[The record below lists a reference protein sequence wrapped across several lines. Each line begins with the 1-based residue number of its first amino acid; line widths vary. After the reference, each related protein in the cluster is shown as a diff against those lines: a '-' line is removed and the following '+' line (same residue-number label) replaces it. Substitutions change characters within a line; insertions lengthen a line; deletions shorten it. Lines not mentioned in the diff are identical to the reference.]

1 MRVEALATTL
11 LILLSPLTAS
21 SEDVDSKLFQA
32 MEWRNIGP
40 FRGGRSVASTGV
52 ASEPMTFYFG
62 GVGGGIWKTTDGGE
76 TWTNVSDGQLAT
88 SSVGTIAVAPSDPNV
103 IYVGMG
109 EHAVR
114 GVMTSHGDGVYRSTD
129 AGKTWKHMG
138 LPRSRAISRIR
149 VHPTNPDLLY
159 VAAQGAPYGPSED
172 RGVYRSK
179 DGGAT
184 FEKILYVSPDAGPA
198 DLDMDPSNPRILY
211 AAFWDHRRTPWEV
224 RSGGPGSGLHKSTD
238 GGDTWTNIGDD
249 PKTGFPE
256 LKGKMS
262 VAVSANPDR
271 VYALVEADPK
281 GGLYRSE
288 DAGKTWKLVNETWG
302 IRARAWYYINVFADP
317 NNPDV
322 VWITNANLLKSI
334 DGGKTFE
341 RVQVP
346 HGDNHHVWI
355 NPRNTDIMIN
365 SNDGGANVSFNGGK
379 TWSTQQNQPTA
390 QFYRVNTDNRFPYWV
405 YGGQQ
410 DNTSVAIASQSFN
423 GGIDWK
429 DWYPVGGCESAYVAF
444 DPDHPDLIYAG
455 CYMGQ
460 ITEWNARTRQERSVM
475 AYPELPA
482 ALESRQMKYRFNW
495 NAPIVAST
503 HDPRVIY
510 HAGNVLLRTSN
521 RGVSW
526 EEASPDLTTD
536 DDEKQGKG
544 GGPITNEGAGGEIYE
559 TIYYVAESPHD
570 RNVIWTGSDDGLVH
584 VTRDYGKHWDD
595 VTPPGVGE
603 AMVNAIEVSPHEP
616 AKAYVAMTRYKFN
629 DFTPLAF
636 VTRDYGKTWK
646 KIVTGIPEE
655 AWVHVVREDPKRPGL
670 LYMGTELGMYVSFD
684 DGGHF
689 HSLQLN
695 LPVTPVTD
703 LQVQRRENDLVAATA
718 GRAFW
723 ILDDLGPLQQV
734 TDEVKHAKAYLF
746 APRPATRVE
755 RGFSFGGAGRTG
767 KNPPPGA
774 IIDFVLDS
782 VDESKEDSSSASA
795 SASLDI
801 LDEKG
806 EVVRHYPEKP
816 AGDGGDG
823 GGDFFGPRAAR
834 WSPKAGMNRV
844 SWDLRHE
851 SPERVPGLFVF
862 GALRGRKVVPGTY
875 QVRLTA
881 GEVTM
886 TQPLVVEK
894 DPRLDTTLSAY
905 REQDDFL
912 RDVEADISEI
922 HGGVNRLRKV
932 RDQVEDFVKRAEGQ
946 PNSDAVREAGKA
958 LTDKM
963 NAIEDELV
971 QKRTVDGQ
979 TVINFPVKLN
989 HHFIILDGAVDS
1001 SEEGL
1006 IDGARD
1012 RFRDLSAEWQTHKAA
1027 LDELLGGE
1035 LDRFNELVRESGLP
1049 AVLSPVPK

>member
-1 MRVEALATTL
+1 MRVLATL
-11 LILLSPLTAS
+11 LVLLSPLAGFS
-21 SEDVDSKLFQA
+21 QEVQVDSKLYQA

-40 FRGGRSVASTGV
+40 FRGGRTVASTGV
-52 ASEPMTFYFG
+52 ASQPRTFYFG
-62 GVGGGIWKTTDGGE
+62 GVGGGVWKTTDGGE
-76 TWTNVSDGQLAT
+76 TWTNVTDGQIAT
-88 SSVGTIAVAPSDPNV
+88 SSVGAIAVAPSDPNV
-103 IYVGMG
+103 VYVGMG

-114 GVMTSHGDGVYRSTD
+114 GVMTSHGDGVYKSTD

-138 LPRSRAISRIR
+138 LARSRAISRIR
-149 VHPTNPDLLY
+149 VHPTNPDLVY

-184 FEKILYVSPDAGPA
+184 FEKVLYVSPDAGPS

-211 AAFWDHRRTPWEV
+211 AAFWDHRRAPWEV
-224 RSGGPGSGLHKSTD
+224 RSGGPGSGLHRSTD
-238 GGDTWTNIGDD
+238 GGDTWVKLGDD

-256 LKGKMS
+256 LKGKMA
-262 VAVSANPDR
+262 VAVSADPDR

-281 GGLYRSE
+281 GGLYRSD
-288 DAGKTWKLVNETWG
+288 DAGKTWKLVNESWG
-302 IRARAWYYINVFADP
+302 IRTRAWYYINVFADP
-317 NNPDV
+317 GNPDV
-322 VWITNANLLKSI
+322 VWVTNASLLKSI

-341 RVQVP
+341 RVPVP

-355 NPRNTDIMIN
+355 NPENSDILIN
-365 SNDGGANVSFNGGK
+365 SNDGGANISFNGGR

-390 QFYRVNTDNRFPYWV
+390 QFYRVNTDNRFPYRV

-410 DNTSVAIASQSFN
+410 DNTSVAIASQSFS

-444 DPDHPDLIYAG
+444 DPDHPELIYAG

-460 ITEWNARTRQERSVM
+460 ITEWNARTEQERSVM

-495 NAPIVAST
+495 NAPIVASQ

-510 HAGNVLLRTSN
+510 HAGNVLLRTTN

-526 EEASPDLTTD
+526 EEASPDLTTN

-570 RNVIWTGSDDGLVH
+570 RNTLWAGSDDGLVH
-584 VTRDYGKHWDD
+584 VTRDYGAHWDP

-629 DFTPLAF
+629 DFAPLAF

-646 KIVTGIPEE
+646 KIVSGIPGE

-670 LYMGTELGMYVSFD
+670 LYMGTELGMFVSFD
-684 DGGHF
+684 DGAHWQ
-689 HSLQLN
+689 SLQLN
-695 LPVTPVTD
+695 LPGTPITD
-703 LQVQRRENDLVAATA
+703 LQVQRRDNDLVAATA
-718 GRAFW
+718 GRGFW
-723 ILDDLGPLQQV
+723 ILDDLGPLQQL
-734 TDEVKHAKAYLF
+734 TDDVKKAKVHLF

-755 RGFSFGGAGRTG
+755 RGFSFGGAGRAG

-774 IIDFVLDS
+774 ILDFVLDS
-782 VDESKEDSSSASA
+782 VDESTKV
-795 SASLDI
+795 SLDI
-801 LDEKG
+801 LDESG
-806 EVVRHYPEKP
+806 AVVRHYPDRP
-816 AGDGGDG
+816 AGEAP
-823 GGDFFGPRAAR
+823 GGDFPGPRPAP
-834 WSPKAGMNRV
+834 WNPKAGMNRV
-844 SWDLRHE
+844 SWDLRHDT
-851 SPERVPGLFVF
+851 PERVPGLFVF
-862 GALRGRKVVPGTY
+862 GALRGRKAVPGSY
-875 QVRLTA
+875 QVRLTV
-881 GEVTM
+881 GEETF
-886 TQPLVVEK
+886 TQPLEVRK
-894 DPRLDTTLSAY
+894 DPRLDTPLSAY
-905 REQDDFL
+905 REQDEFL
-912 RDVEADISEI
+912 RDVDAAIGEI
-922 HGGVNRLRKV
+922 HAGVNRLRTV
-932 RDQVEDFVKRAEGQ
+932 RDQVEDLVKRVESEPGA
-946 PNSDAVREAGKA
+946 DAVRVAGKA
-958 LTDKM
+958 LVEKM
-963 NAIEDELV
+963 NQMEDELI

-989 HHFIILDGAVDS
+989 HHFIILHGAVDS

-1006 IDGARD
+1006 IEGARD
-1012 RFRDLSAEWQTHKAA
+1012 RFRDLSAEWQKDKAA
-1027 LDELLGGE
+1027 LDELLGNE
-1035 LDRFNELVRESGLP
+1035 LDRFNALVRESGLP
-1049 AVLSPVPK
+1049 AVISPVSK